1 MSRIGKLPIQ
11 IPDKVKVNVGMSD
24 VVIEGPKG
32 KLTVP
37 YNKALMDVSERDGH
51 IEVKRANDGIEAR
64 SLHGL
69 TRTLLSNA
77 IKGVTVG
84 FEDVLEINGVGY
96 RAELKGNVLTLNL
109 GYSHPIDFSLPAG
122 IQCEVDKQTR
132 VVIRGIDKALVGQT
146 AAKIRDFKKTEP
158 YKGKGVKYAGEQ
170 PRRKVGKQGVA

>member
-11 IPDKVKVNVGMSD
+11 IPDKVKVTVGKSD
-24 VVIEGPKG
+24 VLVEGPKG
-32 KLTVP
+32 KLGVP
-37 YNKALMDVSERDGH
+37 FNSMMQIAIKDGH
-51 IEVKRANDGIEAR
+51 VEVKRPDDTITAR

-69 TRTLLSNA
+69 TRTLIANA

-84 FEDVLEINGVGY
+84 FEDVLEISGVGY
-96 RAELKGNVLTLNL
+96 RAELKGDLLTLSL
-109 GYSHPIDFSLPAG
+109 GYSHQIDFPVPAG
-122 IQCEVDKQTR
+122 IHCEVDKQTR
-132 VVIRGIDKALVGQT
+132 IVIKGVDKALVGQT